1 MRTLSPREMA
11 IAALSEW
18 SCLVNLPGL
27 GGLALGPSHNVAG
40 HGAYSGAGRGA
51 GRGWGRAPGGPVG
64 FFTAGGEAAGAAG
77 LVWPHRLN
85 PAGGG

>member
-40 HGAYSGAGRGA
+40 RIAQARPVAAELHGTIDL
-51 GRGWGRAPGGPVG
+51 PP
-64 FFTAGGEAAGAAG
+64 
-77 LVWPHRLN
+77 
-85 PAGGG
+85 